1 MLHGSTP
8 ARMRGAAGMMLASA
22 TLLTLS
28 PSVLAAPQSGTT
40 TTATPAEAS
49 YWAVVTG
56 NAVNVRS
63 GPSAQSA
70 YAFGKLKQGDV
81 VRVLKEEYGWA
92 RVSTEGSAFGDVT
105 AFVTADRRVALSPDG
120 KTATVSARTELRAP
134 NMDAGG
140 SPDKSWKQVGH
151 AEGGTTLSVL
161 GTATGEKESVYKVRI
176 PGTAEAW
183 VNMQFIRRANASE
196 SAAAVAA
203 VSTPVPAAAATTV
216 ATAAPT
222 TPAANVV
229 TPVNAPDAGT
239 PAPTPIT
246 PDIGVNPGN
255 SSPITAA
262 SPAIPALQG
271 AQPVNASTM
280 STDRSTDRS
289 TDPATGVTTTTT
301 TVTTRSVT
309 SGSGKKAAPSKWV
322 AHRAT
327 LDDLEHQ
334 FKGVRE
340 QADVGAEFEALRN
353 KYEELAST
361 GDASGSVKGVAGARA
376 KQLSLLIETQ
386 TQMQQ
391 LERKKT
397 ETDSNRKGIADLVL
411 NIQRR
416 SDYTAIGILNAS
428 AVYDG
433 ERLPELYRICDP
445 TTSATIAY
453 VEPNADIPMA
463 TMIGTLVG
471 VKGGQKVDPAL
482 RLTVISPLSMDLLTQ
497 RSEPQVTKTDAT
509 RPIED
514 AGKFVPASTVPAAAP
529 TSSPVPTVAPAPTT
543 VPTTVPAGFEPAKT
557 GTP

>member
-40 TTATPAEAS
+40 TTAVPAEAS

-161 GTATGEKESVYKVRI
+161 GTANGEKESVYKVRI

-203 VSTPVPAAAATTV
+203 ASTPAPTTAATTAATTATTV

-222 TPAANVV
+222 TPAANVA

-255 SSPITAA
+255 ISPITAA

-271 AQPVNASTM
+271 AQPVNTST
-280 STDRSTDRS
+280 TS

-301 TVTTRSVT
+301 TVTTRTVT
-309 SGSGKKAAPSKWV
+309 SGSGKKSAPSKWV

-340 QADVGAEFEALRN
+340 QSDVGAEFEALRN
-353 KYEELAST
+353 KYEELASA

-397 ETDSNRKGIADLVL
+397 ETDANRKGIADLVL

-514 AGKFVPASTVPAAAP
+514 AGKFVPASTVPAAVPA
-529 TSSPVPTVAPAPTT
+529 SSPVPTVAPAPTT
-543 VPTTVPAGFEPAKT
+543 IPAGFEPAKT